1 MSWLRAFPVCGF
13 GVVKRGW
20 WGLSHTPARG
30 RACRVLV
37 CGLVNAGVVGAART
51 ECTRSGVSVS
61 CVGVGIVNAGVVGA
75 ARTFRTRSGVS
86 CGVGWRCRGSESGFV
101 VDCNVTVDNF
111 VFCLSGLPWECP
123 N

>member
-37 CGLVNAGVVGAART
+37 CGL
-51 ECTRSGVSVS
+51 
-61 CVGVGIVNAGVVGA
+61 VNAGVVGA